1 MQWHPGRKNDE
12 YYRDYLHRGLDIID
26 PADLKAYF
34 LHRKAI
40 SLVVQLRIEQAHAGG
55 VLKPERAVLLRE
67 ALAELYRAGL
77 GNAMCPPKS
86 RPASQG
92 VSSDGRGTRVP
103 GVGRGR
109 SCPAAADHPA
119 ATAPGTQGTL
129 YFCTLPSGL
138 RFDLYA
144 GLDGT
149 LQCWRLVDG
158 SRWEKDRRMECRDP
172 SRNGPAVGVEPTGEG
187 TLRIYA
193 EQHIDPEEPDPEKKI
208 LKLLRGYAELISA
221 PEMQHL
227 GAVNCWVIHIARQ
240 SWYTGTRKK
249 TKE

>member
-1 MQWHPGRKNDE
+1 MMIDLVFDYMAAKGVVFYSQEEMKTAEAGIREYLQCNGIPEEKNDE

-67 ALAELYRAGL
+67 ALAELYRAG
-77 GNAMCPPKS
+77 
-86 RPASQG
+86 PASQG

-119 ATAPGTQGTL
+119 ATAPGTGYPVFL
-129 YFCTLPSGL
+129 H
-138 RFDLYA
+138 
-144 GLDGT
+144 
-149 LQCWRLVDG
+149 
-158 SRWEKDRRMECRDP
+158 
-172 SRNGPAVGVEPTGEG
+172 PAQ
-187 TLRIYA
+187 RA
-193 EQHIDPEEPDPEKKI
+193 EI
-208 LKLLRGYAELISA
+208 
-221 PEMQHL
+221 
-227 GAVNCWVIHIARQ
+227 
-240 SWYTGTRKK
+240 
-249 TKE
+249 